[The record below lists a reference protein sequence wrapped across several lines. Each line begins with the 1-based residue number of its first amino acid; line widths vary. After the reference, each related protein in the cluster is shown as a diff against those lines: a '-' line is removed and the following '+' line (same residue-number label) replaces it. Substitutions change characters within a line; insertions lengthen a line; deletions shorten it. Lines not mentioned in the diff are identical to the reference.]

1 MRKIKLKGGLNVPL
15 FGSVEKFIAEDLE
28 PKFIGILSEDY
39 FGLKPKFLLS
49 EGEQV
54 RIGQPIIEDKT
65 NQGFKIVSPVSG
77 LIRAINR
84 GEKRALISVEIENDK
99 KNTLFELDI
108 TGDISKDLSNAGLWD
123 SFRERP
129 FDRVPNINS
138 KPNYIFVNCCRK
150 DSLELSPNLIISNE
164 NNFFNLGLD
173 MLEKLTEDEV
183 FLCGNKEIET
193 VSSNVKKFLISGKYP
208 SGNSSAHIN
217 KICPLR
223 KSKKTWTI
231 GWQDVIRIGK
241 YISTKSYCFE
251 KYISVTGSACIEPKI
266 FKTTSGASL
275 TEITAGN
282 ASKESR
288 LISGSALYGTSGD
301 SYNNYL
307 SRYSD
312 QVTIISDERRATLF
326 NWLKLGEKDHSAT
339 NVFLSSISKPEKFD
353 FDTNVNGGYRAI
365 VPIGV
370 FDEVNVFDI
379 DPTLFLKSLAIGDLV
394 ALRELGIF
402 DLIPE
407 DMSVFSYVCPS
418 KYDYVALFKDCIDD
432 IWKEENS

>member
-1 MRKIKLKGGLNVPL
+1 MREIKLKGGLNVPL

-301 SYNNYL
+301 SYNSYL

-339 NVFLSSISKPEKFD
+339 NVFLSSISKPEKFV

-418 KYDYVALFKDCIDD
+418 KYDYVALFKDCIED

>member
-1 MRKIKLKGGLNVPL
+1 MKEIKLKGGLNVPL
-15 FGSVEKFIAEDLE
+15 FGSVEKFKVEDLE

-39 FGLKPKFLLS
+39 FGLKPKFLAS
-49 EGEQV
+49 EGDQV
-54 RIGQPIIEDKT
+54 RVGQPIIEDKT
-65 NQGFKIVSPVSG
+65 NHGFKIVSPVSG
-77 LIRAINR
+77 VISSVNR

-99 KNTLFELDI
+99 KNTLFELNI
-108 TGDISKDLSNAGLWD
+108 SGDIEEDLNSAGLWD
-123 SFRERP
+123 SLRERP

-150 DSLELSPNLIISNE
+150 DPLELNPNLIISKE
-164 NNFFNLGLD
+164 NNFFDLGLD
-173 MLEKLTEDEV
+173 VLEELAENAV
-183 FLCGNKEIET
+183 FLCGNEEIET
-193 VSSNVKKFLISGKYP
+193 ANENVEKFLISGKYP

-217 KICPLR
+217 KICPIR

-231 GWQDVIRIGK
+231 SWQDVIRIGK

-251 KYISVTGSACIEPKI
+251 KYVSVTGSACIEPKL
-266 FKTTSGASL
+266 FKTISGASL

-282 ASKESR
+282 AGKESR

-301 SYNNYL
+301 SYTSYL
-307 SRYSD
+307 TRYSD
-312 QVTIISDERRATLF
+312 QVTIISDERKANLF

-339 NVFLSSISKPEKFD
+339 NVFLSSITKPEKFD

-370 FDEVNVFDI
+370 FDEVNIFDI

>member
-49 EGEQV
+49 EGDQV

-99 KNTLFELDI
+99 KNTLFELDV
-108 TGDISKDLSNAGLWD
+108 TGHISKDLSNAGLWD

-183 FLCGNKEIET
+183 FLCGNEEIET
-193 VSSNVKKFLISGKYP
+193 VSNNVKKFLISGKYP

-418 KYDYVALFKDCIDD
+418 KYDYVALFKDCIED

>member
-251 KYISVTGSACIEPKI
+251 KYVSVTGSACIEPKI

-418 KYDYVALFKDCIDD
+418 KYDYVALFNDCMEL
-432 IWKEENS
+432 IWKEETS

>member
-251 KYISVTGSACIEPKI
+251 KYVSVTGSACIEPKI

-339 NVFLSSISKPEKFD
+339 NVFLSSISKPEKFV

>member
-99 KNTLFELDI
+99 KNTLFELDV
-108 TGDISKDLSNAGLWD
+108 TGHISKDLSNAGLWD

-173 MLEKLTEDEV
+173 MLEKLAEDEV
-183 FLCGNKEIET
+183 FLCGNEEIET
-193 VSSNVKKFLISGKYP
+193 VSNNVKKFLISGKYP

-251 KYISVTGSACIEPKI
+251 KYVSVTGSACIEPKI
-266 FKTTSGASL
+266 FKTTPGASL

>member
-49 EGEQV
+49 EGDQV

-99 KNTLFELDI
+99 KNTLFELDV

-339 NVFLSSISKPEKFD
+339 NVFLSSISKPEKFV

-418 KYDYVALFKDCIDD
+418 KYDYVALFKDCIED

>member
-1 MRKIKLKGGLNVPL
+1 MKEIKLKGGLNVPL

-39 FGLKPKFLLS
+39 FGLKPKILLS
-49 EGEQV
+49 EGDQV
-54 RIGQPIIEDKT
+54 KVGQPVIEDKT
-65 NQGFKIVSPVSG
+65 NLGSKVVSPISG
-77 LIRAINR
+77 VISSVNR
-84 GEKRALISVEIENDK
+84 GEKRTLISVEIENDK
-99 KNTLFELDI
+99 KNTLFELNI
-108 TGDISKDLSNAGLWD
+108 TGDIGEDLNNAGLWD
-123 SFRERP
+123 GFRERP

-138 KPNYIFVNCCRK
+138 KPNNVFVNCCRK

-164 NNFFNLGLD
+164 NKFFNLGLD
-173 MLEKLTEDEV
+173 MLEKLAEDNV
-183 FLCGNKEIET
+183 FLCSNEEIET
-193 VSSNVKKFLISGKYP
+193 DSDNVEKFLISGKYP

-217 KICPLR
+217 RISPIR

-231 GWQDVIRIGK
+231 SWQDVIRIGK

-251 KYISVTGSACIEPKI
+251 KYVSVTGSACIEPKL

-275 TEITAGN
+275 AEITAGN

-301 SYNNYL
+301 SYTSYL
-307 SRYSD
+307 SRYTD
-312 QVTIISDERRATLF
+312 QVTILSDERKANLF
-326 NWLKLGEKDHSAT
+326 NWLKFGEKDHSAT
-339 NVFLSSISKPEKFD
+339 NVFFSSISKPEKFD

-418 KYDYVALFKDCIDD
+418 KYDYVALFKDCIED

>member
-418 KYDYVALFKDCIDD
+418 KYDYVALFKDCIED

>member
-1 MRKIKLKGGLNVPL
+1 MREIKLKGGLNVPL

-173 MLEKLTEDEV
+173 MLEKLAEDEV
-183 FLCGNKEIET
+183 FLCGNEEIET
-193 VSSNVKKFLISGKYP
+193 VSNNVKKFLISGKYP

-339 NVFLSSISKPEKFD
+339 NVFLSSISKPEKFV

-418 KYDYVALFKDCIDD
+418 KYDYVALFKDCIED